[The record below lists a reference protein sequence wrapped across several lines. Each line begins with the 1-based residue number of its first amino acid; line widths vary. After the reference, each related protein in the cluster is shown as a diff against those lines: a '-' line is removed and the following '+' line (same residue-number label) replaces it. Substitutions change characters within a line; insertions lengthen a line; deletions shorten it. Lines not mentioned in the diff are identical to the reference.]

1 MEFRKDLIDKI
12 NALQVPNEFKNY
24 DCGVIPLRGGVIL
37 QKVKSGER
45 KTSSGILLVEK
56 TESNEPVGR
65 IVALG
70 PEVAPY
76 LKLGL
81 LVTYH
86 YAANMETYING
97 ERMIFVDQSSV
108 FHIVTEEKFYPKI
121 APESAEQK
129 RRREKIERQEATL
142 KRVYA
147 KELNDEDEYEESV
160 KKRTKKA
167 PKKTSKST
175 SKK

>member
-1 MEFRKDLIDKI
+1 MEYRQDLIDRI
-12 NALQVPNEFKNY
+12 NKLPIPKEFQNY

-45 KTSSGILLVEK
+45 KTASGLLLVEK

-65 IVALG
+65 VVAVG
-70 PEVAPY
+70 PSVDPY
-76 LKLGL
+76 LRIGL
-81 LVTYH
+81 LVTYN
-86 YAANMETYING
+86 YAANMETFING
-97 ERMIFVDQSSV
+97 ERMILVDQTSV
-108 FHIVTEEKFYPKI
+108 FHIVTEEKFYPTI

-129 RRREKIERQEATL
+129 RRREKLEKQEAAL

-147 KELNDEDEYEESV
+147 KELNDEDVYEEKV
-160 KKRTKKA
+160 KKQAKKS
-167 PKKTSKST
+167 PKKKLT